1 MFRAPSCHTSV
12 GLVAVAT
19 VTAFACGMHAEAR
32 PAPPQSA
39 VARPD
44 ARSGDSQDPGQ
55 LLAAAAR
62 GDPKAQLRIG
72 LMYLVGD
79 GVDRDADEAVTWLQR
94 AAEQGDASAQFNLAA
109 LYWEGIRVSGNIEE
123 ALRLFRRLAEQGHVF
138 AQFNAATLY
147 QQGLD
152 VEQDLQE
159 AARWYREAAT
169 QGVVNAAYRLGWMY
183 AHGNGVPKDYVEAH
197 KWLSIATARSFADEQ
212 QGRAQVRDGVA
223 KEMTAAQIAEAE
235 TRAREWLTLFE
246 SKNSCKDA
254 RNRFRV
260 SLTFDPKGIEFGPW
274 IRQFVDQLNRNW
286 VNPPCSSLEGR
297 SIYTLQVAKDGRTS
311 RLDLREHSTFPDFDD
326 AVFRAFARW
335 TPIPL
340 PASYPAESVQVVVT
354 FFFNETPP

>member
-1 MFRAPSCHTSV
+1 
-12 GLVAVAT
+12 
-19 VTAFACGMHAEAR
+19 MHVEAQ

-39 VARPD
+39 VARTD
-44 ARSGDSQDPGQ
+44 ARPGDSHDLGQ
-55 LLAAAAR
+55 LLAAAGK

-79 GVDRDADEAVTWLQR
+79 GVDRDSDDAAMWLHR
-94 AAEQGDASAQFNLAA
+94 AAEQGDASATFNLAY
-109 LYWEGIRVSGNIEE
+109 LYWEGIRVSGNVQE
-123 ALRLFRRLAEQGHVF
+123 AFRLFRALAEQGHVF
-138 AQFNAATLY
+138 AQFNVATLY

-159 AARWYREAAT
+159 AARWYRESAT
-169 QGVVNAAYRLGWMY
+169 QGVVNAASRLGWMY
-183 AHGNGVPKDYVEAH
+183 AHGNGVPQDYVEAH
-197 KWLSIATARSFADEQ
+197 KWLSIATARAFADEQ

-223 KEMTAAQIAEAE
+223 KEMTATQIAEAE
-235 TRAREWLTLFE
+235 ARAREWLTLFE
-246 SKNSCKDA
+246 STNSCKDA

-260 SLTFDPKGIEFGPW
+260 SLTFDPKGIEFGRW
-274 IRQFVDQLNRNW
+274 ISQFVDQLNRNW

-297 SIYTLQVAKDGRTS
+297 SIYTLQVARDGRTS
-311 RLDLREHSTFPDFDD
+311 RLDLQARSALPDFDD

-340 PASYPAESVQVVVT
+340 PAPYPAESVQLVAT